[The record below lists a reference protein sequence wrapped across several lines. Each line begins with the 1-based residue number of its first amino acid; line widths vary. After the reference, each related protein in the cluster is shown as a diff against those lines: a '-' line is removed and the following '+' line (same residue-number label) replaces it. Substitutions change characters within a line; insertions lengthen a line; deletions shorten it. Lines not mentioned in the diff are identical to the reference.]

1 MANVGKVSQIIG
13 PAVDVEFAE
22 GKQPEIHTAI
32 HITSEGFNVP
42 SPLSVIAEVQQH
54 LGEGRVR
61 CISMQPTDGMVRG
74 MPAKDMGGPITIPV
88 GAGALGRGE
97 AACRQLAARARAHID
112 AGRPRFPTSQEEGH
126 RLAAAFHEAAASGD
140 LHRLTQLLA
149 HDAVLYS
156 DGGGKRAAALKPIYG
171 ADKILRFLEGV
182 SRKSTALQTMQVRV
196 ATINGLAGFVMRE
209 ADGSVNTMAFECND
223 GRIVAIYVV
232 RNPEKL
238 RHVQP

>member
-1 MANVGKVSQIIG
+1 LH
-13 PAVDVEFAE
+13 DVFGLEFAE
-22 GKQPEIHTAI
+22 VA
-32 HITSEGFNVP
+32 
-42 SPLSVIAEVQQH
+42 A
-54 LGEGRVR
+54 
-61 CISMQPTDGMVRG
+61 
-74 MPAKDMGGPITIPV
+74 
-88 GAGALGRGE
+88 ALGRGE

-182 SRKSTALQTMQVRV
+182 SRKNTALQTMQVRA

-209 ADGSVNTMAFECND
+209 ADGSVNTMAFECSA

>member
-13 PAVDVEFAE
+13 PAVDIEFAE

-88 GAGALGRGE
+88 GRE
-97 AACRQLAARARAHID
+97 RW
-112 AGRPRFPTSQEEGH
+112 
-126 RLAAAFHEAAASGD
+126 
-140 LHRLTQLLA
+140 
-149 HDAVLYS
+149 AV
-156 DGGGKRAAALKPIYG
+156 
-171 ADKILRFLEGV
+171 
-182 SRKSTALQTMQVRV
+182 
-196 ATINGLAGFVMRE
+196 
-209 ADGSVNTMAFECND
+209 
-223 GRIVAIYVV
+223 
-232 RNPEKL
+232 
-238 RHVQP
+238 